1 MFTELR
7 GTDVWRQSIH
17 VYRPPLKPASPR
29 TLQARRYGP
38 SGVVCDVMT
47 CDTSRSREIHRGP
60 DFAGRVANR
69 VGARHCVGDSYSHF
83 FSMAPL
89 DAPRGADGLARLKF
103 LLAHLSDPHV
113 GPMPRPRRLELIGKR
128 VTGYLNWTRSRSR
141 IHDMAVLEQ
150 IVSDMKTHHPSH
162 VAMTG
167 DISNIGLPAEFQ
179 LARNWLETLGA
190 PEDVS
195 FVPGNHDA
203 YVRGSLPYLA
213 RTFAPWTTGEASAG
227 EGFPYLRIRGE
238 VALVG
243 LSSGVPTPLFIAA
256 GYLGH
261 RQLQAAERLLVETGR
276 RGLVRVV
283 MLHHPPHTAAS
294 QLGRGLVDAGGL
306 AALIR
311 RAGAELIVHGHNH
324 RLSLA
329 RMDGPKGVVPVVG
342 VPSASAI
349 RGTPHQPAGYHL
361 FEISGSGTD
370 CKIAA
375 RARGLLPGTA
385 AVGDLGPLV
394 P

>member
-1 MFTELR
+1 M
-7 GTDVWRQSIH
+7 
-17 VYRPPLKPASPR
+17 
-29 TLQARRYGP
+29 AR
-38 SGVVCDVMT
+38 V
-47 CDTSRSREIHRGP
+47 
-60 DFAGRVANR
+60 
-69 VGARHCVGDSYSHF
+69 
-83 FSMAPL
+83 
-89 DAPRGADGLARLKF
+89 KF

-113 GPMPRPRRLELIGKR
+113 GPLPRPRRRELIGKR

-150 IVSDMKTHHPSH
+150 IVTDMKAHHPSH

-167 DISNIGLPAEFQ
+167 DIANLGLPAEFQ

-190 PEDVS
+190 PEEVS

-203 YVRGSLPYLA
+203 YVRGSLPHLA
-213 RTFAPWTTGEASAG
+213 RTFAPWTTGEGSAG

-243 LSSGVPTPLFIAA
+243 LSSAVPTPLFVAA
-256 GYLGH
+256 GYLGR
-261 RQLQAAERLLVETGR
+261 RQLRAAERLLVETGR

-283 MLHHPPHTAAS
+283 MLHHPPQTTAS
-294 QLGRGLVDAGGL
+294 QLGRGLVDAGDL

-324 RLSLA
+324 RLCLA
-329 RMDGPKGVVPVVG
+329 RMEGPKGLVPVVG
-342 VPSASAI
+342 VPSASVV
-349 RGTPHQPAGYHL
+349 RGTPHHRAGYHL
-361 FEISGSGTD
+361 FEISGGGTD

-394 P
+394 L

>member
-1 MFTELR
+1 L
-7 GTDVWRQSIH
+7 
-17 VYRPPLKPASPR
+17 
-29 TLQARRYGP
+29 
-38 SGVVCDVMT
+38 
-47 CDTSRSREIHRGP
+47 
-60 DFAGRVANR
+60 
-69 VGARHCVGDSYSHF
+69 
-83 FSMAPL
+83 APL
-89 DAPRGADGLARLKF
+89 DAPRGADGLARVQF
-103 LLAHLSDPHV
+103 LLAHLSDAHV
-113 GPMPRPRRLELIGKR
+113 GPLPRPRRRELIGKR

-141 IHDMAVLEQ
+141 IHDMEVLEQ
-150 IVSDMKTHHPSH
+150 IVTDMKAHRPSH

-167 DISNIGLPAEFQ
+167 DISNLGLPAEFQ

-256 GYLGH
+256 GYLGR

-283 MLHHPPHTAAS
+283 MLHHPPQNTAS
-294 QLGRGLVDAGGL
+294 QLGRGLVDAGGF

-324 RLSLA
+324 RLCLA
-329 RMDGPKGVVPVVG
+329 QMEGPGGLVPVVG
-342 VPSASAI
+342 VPSASVVC
-349 RGTPHQPAGYHL
+349 GTPHHRAGYHL
-361 FEISGSGTD
+361 FEISGSGTN
-370 CKIAA
+370 CKIVA

-385 AVGDLGPLV
+385 AVGDLGPLAL
-394 P
+394 